1 VGVKTTSIALE
12 FSDMKAHSANTIA
25 VVALSL
31 MVAGCAGDGTS
42 SFLPGSMTTGSVDQ
56 SAATPV
62 ASKSNPTCLTLASQI
77 DALNK
82 EGIPD
87 KVSKAAAKKYKLKGT
102 DITKADEL
110 NKANNEFQA
119 KCSDYPPAPTVA
131 AVIPPEKPAA
141 TAATATKP
149 AKVAKA
155 KPPVPAQ
162 KPVAQAIAPEN
173 TSAGAAGAVPAGSV
187 SSGAVAE
194 TAAAPSAAPSGY

>member
-62 ASKSNPTCLTLASQI
+62 ASKSNNPTCLTLASQI

-87 KVSKAAAKKYKLKGT
+87 KVSKAAAKKYKLKPSE
-102 DITKADEL
+102 ITKADEL
-110 NKANNEFQA
+110 NKANFEFQS
-119 KCSDYPPAPTVA
+119 KCSDYPPAPIVSA
-131 AVIPPEKPAA
+131 PIPEKSAA
-141 TAATATKP
+141 APATKTT
-149 AKVAKA
+149 KVSKA
-155 KPPVPAQ
+155 KPAVPAQ

-194 TAAAPSAAPSGY
+194 TAAAPSSAPSGY

>member
-62 ASKSNPTCLTLASQI
+62 ASKSNNPTCLTLASQI

-87 KVSKAAAKKYKLKGT
+87 KVSKAAAKKYKLKPSE
-102 DITKADEL
+102 ITKADEL
-110 NKANNEFQA
+110 NKANFEFQS
-119 KCSDYPPAPTVA
+119 KCSDYPPAPIVSA
-131 AVIPPEKPAA
+131 PIPEKSAA
-141 TAATATKP
+141 APATKTT
-149 AKVAKA
+149 KVAKA

-173 TSAGAAGAVPAGSV
+173 TSAAAVPAGSV

-194 TAAAPSAAPSGY
+194 TAAAPSSAPSGY